1 MTIEISVGGGQL
13 VGSRELQ
20 EDAYLIKL
28 PRGANAAVGPTLLIV
43 ADGIGGQYGGDIASQ
58 LAVKLFAAEIA
69 NQLKPPM
76 QRNSKD
82 TAPKILG
89 PASIAPL
96 DANSN
101 TPAVLLQ
108 ALNRANKQLATAKAR
123 NPELALMGSTFVAA
137 LIYADQLW
145 WISVGDSHLY
155 LARKRR
161 LAHKNVSH
169 TYGAFLDDEAFLGNV
184 VEQATPRERKRL
196 TSSMDGAEIP
206 RVDCPQMPLQLELGD
221 VVILASDGLD
231 ALSEGRIVF
240 IVDAANSAEECATAL
255 LSAVNQVAHP
265 RQDNTTVVVY
275 RYGSAPVQRSAAVEI
290 DFDFTKT
297 IQ

>member
-13 VGSRELQ
+13 LGSRELQ

-28 PRGANAAVGPTLLIV
+28 PKGANAAVAPTLLIV

-58 LAVKLFAAEIA
+58 LAVKSFATEIA
-69 NQLKPPM
+69 RQLKPPA
-76 QRNSKD
+76 QRDSKE
-82 TAPKILG
+82 T
-89 PASIAPL
+89 ASI

-101 TPAVLLQ
+101 IAAVLSQ
-108 ALNRANKQLATAKAR
+108 ALSRANKKLATAKAR
-123 NPELALMGSTFVAA
+123 NPALAPMGSTFVAA
-137 LIYADQLW
+137 LVYADKLW

-155 LARKRR
+155 LVRKRK
-161 LAHKNVSH
+161 LGHQNASH

-196 TSSMDGAEIP
+196 TSSLDGAEIP
-206 RVDCPQMPLQLELGD
+206 RVDCPQMPLQLEAGD
-221 VVILASDGLD
+221 VIILASDGLD

-240 IVDAANSAEECATAL
+240 IVDAENSAQECAAEL
-255 LSAVNQVAHP
+255 LDAVKMVAHP
-265 RQDNTTVVVY
+265 RQDNTTVVVF
-275 RYGSAPVQRSAAVEI
+275 RYGLAPTQHSAPAEV